1 MNRPPVFAV
10 WVFALAPL
18 AGYSEEGPRPPGP
31 PPSLAPNGLSPLRPA
46 LPSFTSAQ
54 SVIDAPA
61 SIPGP
66 ELAVLMDRVIVQGPK
81 LPTFGELQLLTKE
94 QRASLLNKRYPG
106 AVVPMGDPLTETVP
120 NYAATMLRDDQ
131 RLGKIKGLT
140 DTAELYRLSGDFEGE
155 KKIKLE
161 SQRSLIRHSDW
172 RTEGMD
178 RSYNNGRR

>member
-1 MNRPPVFAV
+1 M
-10 WVFALAPL
+10 
-18 AGYSEEGPRPPGP
+18 
-31 PPSLAPNGLSPLRPA
+31 
-46 LPSFTSAQ
+46 
-54 SVIDAPA
+54 
-61 SIPGP
+61 
-66 ELAVLMDRVIVQGPK
+66 LMERVIVQGPK

-94 QRASLLNKRYPG
+94 QRASLLKKRYPG

-131 RLGKIKGLT
+131 RLEKIKGLT
-140 DTAELYRLSGDFEGE
+140 DTAELYRLSGDHEGE

-161 SQRSLIRHSDW
+161 SQRSLIRRSDW

>member
-1 MNRPPVFAV
+1 MSRSPTFAV
-10 WVFALAPL
+10 WIFALIPFAGYSAEAPRPPDLPSALAPK
-18 AGYSEEGPRPPGP
+18 SPR
-31 PPSLAPNGLSPLRPA
+31 PLRPA
-46 LPSFTSAQ
+46 LPTFASAPTA
-54 SVIDAPA
+54 IDSPVTKFDTE
-61 SIPGP
+61 P
-66 ELAVLMDRVIVQGPK
+66 AVLMDKVIVQGPK

-94 QRASLLNKRYPG
+94 QRAALLKKRYPG

-131 RLGKIKGLT
+131 RQEKLKGLT
-140 DTAELYRLSGDFEGE
+140 DTAELYRLGGDSEGA

-161 SQRSLIRHSDW
+161 TQRSLIRRSDW